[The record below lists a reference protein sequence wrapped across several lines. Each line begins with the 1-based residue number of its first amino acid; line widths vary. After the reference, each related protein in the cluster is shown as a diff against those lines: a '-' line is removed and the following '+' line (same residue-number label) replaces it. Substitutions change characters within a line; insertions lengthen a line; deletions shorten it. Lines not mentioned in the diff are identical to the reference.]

1 MSDRVE
7 KSGEV
12 IKTFNNQL
20 TRMAGKG
27 RAYSGMRKAL
37 VEMLKTQQAIIDS
50 QVEGGAEAA
59 KEDVEKMARLNAFNE
74 ALQTQVKLRETLDI
88 AAQKVAQ
95 QAAIQKRAI
104 GDEEKLALINTN
116 NAKAAIK
123 HATAVADQKDAELAI
138 QALEEQGRDATSED
152 MKDAQV
158 ALDIAKEK
166 VTTAAEEL
174 HTQVVLTDLEAAK
187 LKLSIANTKNAKEK
201 LALDNKLLDLEKE
214 QVFAQGMAGNTG
226 FGSRMKKQFAL
237 DQSRVKLKKMEE
249 DLLTRIEQKENRQAE
264 MGPAAIALD
273 EEKTRNLEKQIALLE
288 EQNAFAEFAL
298 TTQAELQMTFAKG
311 IEDMFI
317 SIATGAKNAKEA
329 FKDMA
334 LFMLKK
340 MAEMAAQ
347 QLAFSAL
354 SSIGFPF
361 ISAAKGGIYPMAKGG
376 IIPGYAFGGIATE
389 PTFLVGEGKHNEAV
403 VPLPDGRTIPV
414 TMSGQSGTNNITI
427 NVDANGGSTSTVDG
441 DNALAL
447 AKMVEAS
454 VMETIHRE
462 KRPGGVLN

>member
-1 MSDRVE
+1 
-7 KSGEV
+7 
-12 IKTFNNQL
+12 
-20 TRMAGKG
+20 
-27 RAYSGMRKAL
+27 
-37 VEMLKTQQAIIDS
+37 
-50 QVEGGAEAA
+50 
-59 KEDVEKMARLNAFNE
+59 
-74 ALQTQVKLRETLDI
+74 
-88 AAQKVAQ
+88 
-95 QAAIQKRAI
+95 
-104 GDEEKLALINTN
+104 
-116 NAKAAIK
+116 
-123 HATAVADQKDAELAI
+123 
-138 QALEEQGRDATSED
+138 
-152 MKDAQV
+152 
-158 ALDIAKEK
+158 
-166 VTTAAEEL
+166 
-174 HTQVVLTDLEAAK
+174 
-187 LKLSIANTKNAKEK
+187 
-201 LALDNKLLDLEKE
+201 
-214 QVFAQGMAGNTG
+214 
-226 FGSRMKKQFAL
+226 
-237 DQSRVKLKKMEE
+237 
-249 DLLTRIEQKENRQAE
+249 
-264 MGPAAIALD
+264 
-273 EEKTRNLEKQIALLE
+273 
-288 EQNAFAEFAL
+288 
-298 TTQAELQMTFAKG
+298 
-311 IEDMFI
+311 
-317 SIATGAKNAKEA
+317 
-329 FKDMA
+329 MA